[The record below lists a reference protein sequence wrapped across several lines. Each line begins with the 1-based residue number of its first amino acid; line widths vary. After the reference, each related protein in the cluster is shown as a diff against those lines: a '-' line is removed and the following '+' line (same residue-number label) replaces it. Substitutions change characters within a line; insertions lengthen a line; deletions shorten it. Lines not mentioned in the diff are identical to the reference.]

1 MAEDIRTIFNAP
13 DRETAKSYRK
23 KMVEKYTDIA
33 PALAD
38 WSAQLFTI
46 ISVFTDTI
54 PSLTFKRFSFDTMG

>member
-1 MAEDIRTIFNAP
+1 MLKKAICIEVAEDIRTIFNAP

-38 WSAQLFTI
+38 
-46 ISVFTDTI
+46 
-54 PSLTFKRFSFDTMG
+54 